1 MEYLLQN
8 TKDDAEKAFLLNH
21 YLEEFRATVFRQT
34 MFAEF
39 EKMAHKMYEKGETL
53 TCDALCAMYYRLQK
67 KYFKK
72 VMKIDKEIAL
82 EWARIP
88 HFYTAFY
95 VYKYATGFSAAT
107 ILASGILSGDVEKLE
122 KYLNFLKSGSSD
134 YPMELLRKAGVDLS
148 APEPIQEALDLFE
161 RKAKQLEALIG
172 SV

>member
-1 MEYLLQN
+1 
-8 TKDDAEKAFLLNH
+8 
-21 YLEEFRATVFRQT
+21 
-34 MFAEF
+34 
-39 EKMAHKMYEKGETL
+39 MYEKGETL

>member
-1 MEYLLQN
+1 MKNSGLPYSV
-8 TKDDAEKAFLLNH
+8 
-21 YLEEFRATVFRQT
+21 RRCCR
-34 MFAEF
+34 F
-39 EKMAHKMYEKGETL
+39 EKTAHKMYERGESL
-53 TCDALCAMYYRLQK
+53 TCEALSSVYYRLQK

-107 ILASGILSGDVEKLE
+107 ILASGILSADQEKLE
-122 KYLNFLKSGSSD
+122 KYLAFLKGGSSD

-148 APEPIQEALDLFE
+148 GPEPVQAALELFE
-161 RKAKQLEALIG
+161 QKTKQLEALTG